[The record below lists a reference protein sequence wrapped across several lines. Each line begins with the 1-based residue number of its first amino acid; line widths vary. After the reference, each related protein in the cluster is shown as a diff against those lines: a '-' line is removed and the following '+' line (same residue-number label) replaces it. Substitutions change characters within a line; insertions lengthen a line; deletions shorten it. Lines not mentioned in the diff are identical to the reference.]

1 MRKILKL
8 IYRYVKS
15 IILKQKGVYISP
27 FACFNN
33 RSVLEGCN
41 VIHKGAI
48 ISSAH
53 IGYGTYIGS
62 NTNLNNSIVGRYCS
76 IAGNVKVISATHP
89 TSDFVSTSP
98 MFFSTLRQTGKSYC
112 STNRFNEFLS
122 IDGRTVIIGND
133 VWIGDGVTIKGGVRI
148 GDGAIVAMNACVTKD
163 VPPYAIV
170 GGVPAK
176 IIRYRFD
183 EDQIR
188 KLLVIKWWNKPEDW
202 IMEHSEVFNDVNLFL
217 RDVENENST
226 RNNSGSI

>member
-15 IILKQKGVYISP
+15 IILKHKGVYISP
-27 FACFNN
+27 FAYFNN
-33 RSVLEGCN
+33 RSELEGCN
-41 VIHKGAI
+41 VVHKGAI

-53 IGYGTYIGS
+53 IGYGTYIGPD
-62 NTNLNNSIVGRYCS
+62 TNLNNAIVGRYCS
-76 IAGNVKVISATHP
+76 IAGNVKVVSATHP

-112 STNRFNEFLS
+112 SANRFNEILS
-122 IDGRTVIIGND
+122 VDGRTVIIGND
-133 VWIGDGVTIKGGVRI
+133 VWIGESVTIKGGIRI

-176 IIRYRFD
+176 IIRYRFN
-183 EDQIR
+183 EEQIR
-188 KLLVIKWWNKPEDW
+188 KLQLIRWWNKPESW
-202 IMEHSEVFNDVNLFL
+202 IIKHSEVFKDINLFL

-226 RNNSGSI
+226 CNNSGSI

>member
-15 IILKQKGVYISP
+15 IILKPKGVYISP
-27 FACFNN
+27 FAYFNN

-41 VIHKGAI
+41 VVHKGAI
-48 ISSAH
+48 ISSSH
-53 IGYGTYIGS
+53 IGYGTYIGPD
-62 NTNLNNSIVGRYCS
+62 TNLNNSIVGRYCS
-76 IAGNVKVISATHP
+76 IAGNVKVVSATHP

-112 STNRFNEFLS
+112 TTDRFNEFLS

-133 VWIGDGVTIKGGVRI
+133 VWIGEGVTIKGGIRI

-176 IIRYRFD
+176 IIRYRFN

-188 KLLVIKWWNKPEDW
+188 KLQLIRWWNKPESW
-202 IMEHSEVFNDVNLFL
+202 IMKHSEAFNDINLFL
-217 RDVENENST
+217 MDVENENST
-226 RNNSGSI
+226 HNNSGSI